1 MDDTEMNET
10 ALLLIDLQ
18 NDYFEGGSAPLVGSA
33 QAVAQAAALLGAARD
48 AGVPAVHIQHLSV
61 RPGATFFVPDTPGA
75 EIHRSVAP
83 ASGETLIQKNFPNA
97 FRNTTLLEQ
106 LRARGVDHL
115 IVAGMMTHMCVD
127 STVRA
132 AFDSGLRITL
142 AHDAC
147 ATRDLVNG
155 DTTVPAQTVHDAF
168 IAALNGLFAQ
178 ARTSDEILGTLETH
192 PSA

>member
-1 MDDTEMNET
+1 MNDT

-18 NDYFEGGSAPLVGSA
+18 NDYFAGGAVPLTGSA
-33 QAVAQAAALLGAARD
+33 QAVARAATLLAAARA
-48 AGVPAVHIQHLSV
+48 AGVPAVHVQHLSV
-61 RPGATFFVPDTPGA
+61 RPGATFFVPGTPGA

-97 FRNTTLLEQ
+97 FRNTALLEQ
-106 LRARGVDHL
+106 LHARGVEHL

-132 AFDSGLRITL
+132 AFDSGLRVTL

-155 DTTVPAQTVHDAF
+155 NTTVPAQAVHDAF

-178 ARTSDEILGTLETH
+178 ARTSDEILATLGSP
-192 PSA
+192 PST